1 MLWLSIIDFKH
12 TSWGCSLTC
21 CTFEIT
27 EIPNPLLNTTHSL
40 LKQDTHIHTYS
51 SSNTYTR
58 PTEFLPC
65 RAVYRWNQRALCR
78 ETKRKRWLNLL
89 LGRFHTYST
98 VCLLWSQ
105 SVDKIVNLERFPLG
119 SVTFHTEKFKQ
130 NKLHHY
136 KPPENVHS
144 AFFFFFLDVSETG
157 ARK

>member
-51 SSNTYTR
+51 SSHTYTR

-119 SVTFHTEKFKQ
+119 SVTFHTEKIQAKQ
-130 NKLHHY
+130 IASLQTTW
-136 KPPENVHS
+136 ERS
-144 AFFFFFLDVSETG
+144 LCFFFFFLDASETG